1 MIDFIHIRFLDILD
15 IILVAYLMFEIYRWV
30 KGTVALRILIGIV
43 GLYLFWI
50 LVRFFKME
58 LLSSILSQVLGVGV
72 IALFIVFQ
80 QEIRK
85 FLLMIGSEYFSHNKF
100 SIRRWWFKRNPT
112 IESRYNIPIDE
123 IIRAVRRMSEKKS
136 GALIAI
142 QRSSSLNSFIETGDL
157 LDAICHRHLIETIF
171 FKNTALHDGAMIVVQ
186 DRIAAARCI
195 LPVSEQ
201 SDLPAQYG
209 TRHRAALGLSE
220 MTDAIVVVVSEE
232 LGSISMAERGQLHYN
247 IGAIELRKRLE
258 QALK

>member
-1 MIDFIHIRFLDILD
+1 MIDFIHIRFWDVLDIV
-15 IILVAYLMFEIYRWV
+15 LVAYLMFEIYRWV

-43 GLYLFWI
+43 GLYLAWI

-100 SIRRWWFKRNPT
+100 SIRNWFKRKNN
-112 IESRYNIPIDE
+112 IQWLYNVPIDE
-123 IIRAVRRMSEKKS
+123 LIRAVRRMSEKKS

-142 QRSSSLNSFIETGDL
+142 QRSSSLNSFIETGDR
-157 LDAICHRHLIETIF
+157 LDSLCHRHLIETIF

-186 DRIAAARCI
+186 ERIAAARCI

-201 SDLPAQYG
+201 SDLPAQFG

-220 MTDAIVVVVSEE
+220 VTDALVIVVSEE
-232 LGSISMAERGQLHYN
+232 TGSISLAERGHLHYN

>member
-1 MIDFIHIRFLDILD
+1 MIDFIHIRFWDVLDIV
-15 IILVAYLMFEIYRWV
+15 LVAYLMFQTYQWA

-43 GLYLFWI
+43 GLYLVWI

-58 LLSSILSQVLGVGV
+58 LLSSILGQVLGVGV

-100 SIRRWWFKRNPT
+100 SLRRWLNRETKPQLL
-112 IESRYNIPIDE
+112 YNVPIDE
-123 IIRAVRRMSEKKS
+123 IVRAVRRMAEKKT

-142 QRSSSLNSFIETGDL
+142 QRSTMLNSYIETGDR
-157 LDAICHRHLIETIF
+157 LDALCHRHLMETIF
-171 FKNTALHDGAMIVVQ
+171 FKNTALHDGAVIVVQ

-195 LPVSEQ
+195 LPVSENN
-201 SDLPAQYG
+201 DLPAQFG
-209 TRHRAALGLSE
+209 TRHRAALGLTEIS
-220 MTDAIVVVVSEE
+220 DALVIVVSEE
-232 LGSISMAERGQLHYN
+232 TGSISLSESGLVHYN